1 LPGQVRVYPTHGA
14 GSFCLSSNH
23 ASARTTTIAQE
34 RLVNPVA
41 LARDEEE
48 FVQRQIAGYAEYPAY
63 YRFMGPTNREGPAI
77 LGTVPTPAPLSPQEV
92 SARLRAGMPLVD
104 GRDRA
109 AFASQHVP
117 GSLNIELDSTFG
129 TYVGWTLPFNVPLMI
144 LIEDEP
150 GWREAIVQLIRIG
163 YERVEGF
170 VDGGIHAWQA
180 AALPT
185 SQLATMDLATCYQRW
200 SRREPG
206 IVLDVRRSDEWR
218 AGHIPGAL
226 HIHVGDLAQRMQEL
240 PQDQPILTMCQTGYR
255 AELAASM
262 IAVTGREVIAV
273 REGMGVWNQRGWPSQ
288 QEVSEVDEGHDP
300 LHQTHAHGHA

>member
-1 LPGQVRVYPTHGA
+1 
-14 GSFCLSSNH
+14 
-23 ASARTTTIAQE
+23 
-34 RLVNPVA
+34 
-41 LARDEEE
+41 
-48 FVQRQIAGYAEYPAY
+48 
-63 YRFMGPTNREGPAI
+63 
-77 LGTVPTPAPLSPQEV
+77 
-92 SARLRAGMPLVD
+92 MPLVD

>member
-1 LPGQVRVYPTHGA
+1 
-14 GSFCLSSNH
+14 
-23 ASARTTTIAQE
+23 
-34 RLVNPVA
+34 
-41 LARDEEE
+41 
-48 FVQRQIAGYAEYPAY
+48 
-63 YRFMGPTNREGPAI
+63 
-77 LGTVPTPAPLSPQEV
+77 
-92 SARLRAGMPLVD
+92 MPLVD

-226 HIHVGDLAQRMQEL
+226 HIHVGDLAQRM
-240 PQDQPILTMCQTGYR
+240 
-255 AELAASM
+255 
-262 IAVTGREVIAV
+262 
-273 REGMGVWNQRGWPSQ
+273 
-288 QEVSEVDEGHDP
+288 
-300 LHQTHAHGHA
+300 